1 MTTSENDIFSVIAG
15 KFLFSG
21 ARIDFWWGGNKNLV
35 GGVYW
40 GGGFFQVGGEMSKFL
55 VGGEDSSH
63 PPSKENPAPCPLINR
78 QNLLSMT
85 KFFVGAP

>member
-35 GGVYW
+35 GGESTGEGDFSRW
-40 GGGFFQVGGEMSKFL
+40 GGG
-55 VGGEDSSH
+55 
-63 PPSKENPAPCPLINR
+63 R
-78 QNLLSMT
+78 
-85 KFFVGAP
+85 